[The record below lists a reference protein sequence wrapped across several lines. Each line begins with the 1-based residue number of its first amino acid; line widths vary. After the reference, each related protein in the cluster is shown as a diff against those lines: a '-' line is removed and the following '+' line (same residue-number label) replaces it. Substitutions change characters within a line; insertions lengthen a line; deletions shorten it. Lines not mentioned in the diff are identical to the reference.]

1 MGKNVKRLLLFA
13 IKNPGWNTYGK
24 DRATTDA
31 VALLV
36 RDGFIV
42 VNETRQFRLDL
53 PDSIWKEKRDIAD
66 MLGSRQT
73 QFTRCQKCGRLHDSG
88 WECVH
93 CRQVKPVVTTVI
105 RPRIATGGQR
115 EFGGAG

>member
-13 IKNPGWNTYGK
+13 IKFPGWHSYGK

-31 VALLV
+31 IALLV

-42 VNETRQFRLDL
+42 VNGERQFRLEL
-53 PDSIWKEKRDIAD
+53 PDWVSQQSRDVID
-66 MLGSRQT
+66 MKASRQT
-73 QFTRCQKCGRLHDSG
+73 QFTRCSKCGRLHDSG
-88 WECVH
+88 WSCVH

-105 RPRIATGGQR
+105 RPRIAIDGQR